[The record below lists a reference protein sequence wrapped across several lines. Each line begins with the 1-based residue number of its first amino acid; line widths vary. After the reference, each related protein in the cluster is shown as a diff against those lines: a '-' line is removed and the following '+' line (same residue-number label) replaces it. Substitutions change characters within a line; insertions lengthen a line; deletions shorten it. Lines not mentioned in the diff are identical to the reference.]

1 MKFVKKKRNSLK
13 LQKNKFY
20 PSNNYYTLRKLRA
33 MKIKISIILFLIV
46 NLAYG
51 QLNINNYVM
60 VGQTRIEVGNYVGAI
75 ENFNIVIKFRPQLP
89 EPYFYRGMA
98 KHQLEDYRGAI
109 DDYNKAIKIK
119 PYYPSAYINRGLAYL
134 QLHDYKKA
142 ISDYKKALEF
152 SPHNSGI
159 YNNIGIAKLSMKDV
173 DGAIS
178 DYDKALEI
186 SPNFVNALINKS
198 NAYIVKG
205 DINNGIYNLNKAI
218 VIRPHYAS
226 AYLLRGLARFQM
238 DDYAS
243 ALRDFDQTI
252 RFDSENAYAYNNR
265 GIVKQ
270 KLEDYQG
277 AIMDYDM
284 ALQLNPTMAN
294 AYFNRGIAKEVL
306 KRSGY
311 EQDYLIAAHLDP
323 HLDMQKRRAADQQQ
337 YYTQNQSAS
346 STSGE
351 QKDSIQNSKDQ
362 KLKQKEEEKRK
373 RRFRLALADTRNIP
387 GMNDEE
393 TDNGMVQNK
402 NVIIELQDIFMF
414 SYSEGNQRDYTRLQ
428 YYNGTIEALNQYNN
442 YSPTVILTNK
452 KTVKS
457 PEIFKKNISYFND
470 KIIKKKNSKNFLC
483 RGIFKFMDSDLNGTM
498 DDLNESIKLNNNEM
512 LAYFS
517 RGNCRTKMVELMESV
532 PVYSQNIK
540 VPIGQAQSLG
550 NNSDKTKE
558 LSADYNKIQKD
569 YQICIELDPTFPF
582 SYYNQAYIYC
592 KLNRY
597 KDAISCL
604 DKAIK
609 LRSDFAEAYYNR
621 GLTKIYLDDIQGGAL
636 DLSKAGE
643 LGIQEAYNVI
653 KRYCN

>member
-33 MKIKISIILFLIV
+33 MKIKISIILLLIV

-89 EPYFYRGMA
+89 EPYFFRGMA
-98 KHQLEDYRGAI
+98 KHHLEDFRGAI
-109 DDYNKAIKIK
+109 DDYNKAINIK

-134 QLHDYKKA
+134 ELHDYEKA
-142 ISDYKKALEF
+142 IYDYQKALEF
-152 SPHNSGI
+152 SPHNAGI
-159 YNNIGIAKLSMKDV
+159 YNNLGIAKLSMKNI
-173 DGAIS
+173 DGAIK

-186 SPNFVNALINKS
+186 NPNFVNALINRS

-218 VIRPHYAS
+218 IIRPHYAS
-226 AYLLRGLARFQM
+226 AYLLRGLARFQL

-252 RFDSENAYAYNNR
+252 RFDPQNAYAYNNR

-270 KLEDYQG
+270 KLEDYPG
-277 AIMDYDM
+277 AIMDYDL
-284 ALQLNPTMAN
+284 ALQLNPTMAS
-294 AYFNRGIAKEVL
+294 AYFNRGIAREIL
-306 KRSGY
+306 KRPGY
-311 EQDYLIAAHLDP
+311 EQDYQIAAKLDP
-323 HLDMQKRRAADQQQ
+323 NLDMQKRRATDQQQ
-337 YYTQNQSAS
+337 YYAQSQSAS
-346 STSGE
+346 SGSNIKQDT
-351 QKDSIQNSKDQ
+351 IQDKKDQ
-362 KLKQKEEEKRK
+362 KIKQKEENDKK
-373 RRFRLALADTRNIP
+373 RRFRLALADTRNLP

-393 TDNGMVQNK
+393 VDNGFVQNK
-402 NVIIELQDIFMF
+402 NVIIELQGIFML
-414 SYSEGNQRDYTRLQ
+414 SCSEGNQRDYTKLQ

-452 KTVKS
+452 QNDKDPK
-457 PEIFKKNISYFND
+457 IFKNNISYFNG
-470 KIIKKKNSKNFLC
+470 KLNKNKSSENFLC
-483 RGIFKFMDSDLNGTM
+483 RGIFKFLTSDLNGTM
-498 DDLNESIKLNNNEM
+498 DDLNESIKLNKKEM
-512 LAYFS
+512 LAYLS
-517 RGNCRTKMVELMESV
+517 RGNCRTKMVELLESV
-532 PVYSQNIK
+532 PDYSQNIK
-540 VPIGQAQSLG
+540 VPIGQSQSTE
-550 NNSDKTKE
+550 NSDEKKE
-558 LSADYNKIQKD
+558 RSNDYNEILKD
-569 YQICIELDPTFPF
+569 YQTCIDIDPTFPF

-592 KLNRY
+592 KLDRY
-597 KDAISCL
+597 KEAISSL
-604 DKAIK
+604 DEAIK

-621 GLTKIYLDDIQGGAL
+621 GLTKIYIDDVKGGAL

>member
-1 MKFVKKKRNSLK
+1 
-13 LQKNKFY
+13 
-20 PSNNYYTLRKLRA
+20 
-33 MKIKISIILFLIV
+33 MKIKISIILLLIV
-46 NLAYG
+46 NMAYG

-60 VGQTRIEVGNYVGAI
+60 VGQTRIGIGNYVGAI

-89 EPYFYRGMA
+89 EPYFFRGMA

-109 DDYNKAIKIK
+109 SDYNKAIEIK

-142 ISDYKKALEF
+142 ISDYQKALEF
-152 SPHNSGI
+152 TPHNPGI
-159 YNNIGIAKLSMKDV
+159 YNNLGIAKLSMKDI
-173 DGAIS
+173 DGAIM

-186 SPNFVNALINKS
+186 KPNFVNALINRS

-205 DINNGIYNLNKAI
+205 DIKNGIYNLNKAI
-218 VIRPHYAS
+218 IIRPHYAS

-252 RFDSENAYAYNNR
+252 RFDPENAYAYNNR

-270 KLEDYQG
+270 KLKDYQG
-277 AIMDYDM
+277 AIMDYDL

-294 AYFNRGIAKEVL
+294 AYFNRGIAREIL
-306 KRSGY
+306 KRPGY
-311 EQDYLIAAHLDP
+311 EQDYQIAARLNP
-323 HLDMQKRRAADQQQ
+323 HLDMQKRRADDQQQ
-337 YYTQNQSAS
+337 YYAQSQSAS
-346 STSGE
+346 STIGE
-351 QKDSIQNSKDQ
+351 QKDSIQNIKDQ
-362 KLKQKEEEKRK
+362 KLKQEENKKRE

-387 GMNDEE
+387 GINDEE
-393 TDNGMVQNK
+393 ADNGLVQNK
-402 NVIIELQDIFMF
+402 NVIIELQNIFML
-414 SYSEGNQRDYTRLQ
+414 SCSEGNQRDYTRLQ
-428 YYNGTIEALNQYNN
+428 YYNGTIESLNQYNN
-442 YSPTVILTNK
+442 YSPTIILTNRRIDE
-452 KTVKS
+452 S
-457 PEIFKKNISYFND
+457 SEIFKNNISYFND
-470 KIIKKKNSKNFLC
+470 KLKKEKDSKNLLC
-483 RGIFKFMDSDLNGTM
+483 RGIFKFLDNDLNGTM
-498 DDLNESIKLNNNEM
+498 DDLNNSIELNNKEI

-517 RGNCRTKMVELMESV
+517 RGNCKTKMVELLESV
-532 PVYSQNIK
+532 PDYSQNIK
-540 VPIGQAQSLG
+540 IPIGQSQSSG
-550 NNSDKTKE
+550 NTSEETKKHLYE
-558 LSADYNKIQKD
+558 YNKILED
-569 YQICIELDPTFPF
+569 YQTCIDIDPTFPF

-592 KLNRY
+592 KLDRY
-597 KDAISCL
+597 KDAISSL

-621 GLTKIYLDDIQGGAL
+621 GLTKIYMDDVKGGAL